1 MRIRPTLNMQYDL
14 VRAACKTVSYKN
26 DGSGSK
32 IKGQGS
38 NLAYVR
44 DTHLYMAV
52 IVLNTFLSIVHNL
65 CPGNTHR
72 LPWHRVKITRF
83 ILLSIVY
90 SMITTTSHV
99 LSSSSNTLPPLPSPS
114 TFPPLAQ
121 TPPSLT
127 ITIHVP
133 SSGSNTLPPLPSP
146 ATFLPLAQTPSLP
159 YHHHPRSFLWLKE
172 HLSKSLCV
180 NHFTRLVSSKGLGKV
195 DHCLAQPNVP
205 HLPVGNLLLGTIVQN
220 LLVLLT
226 EEI

>member
-1 MRIRPTLNMQYDL
+1 MGKVQSTGWQTLSGSSFIPRLEMRIRPTLNMQYDL

-38 NLAYVR
+38 NLAYGR

-90 SMITTTSHV
+90 SMI
-99 LSSSSNTLPPLPSPS
+99 
-114 TFPPLAQ
+114 
-121 TPPSLT
+121 
-127 ITIHVP
+127 
-133 SSGSNTLPPLPSP
+133 
-146 ATFLPLAQTPSLP
+146 
-159 YHHHPRSFLWLKE
+159 
-172 HLSKSLCV
+172 
-180 NHFTRLVSSKGLGKV
+180 
-195 DHCLAQPNVP
+195 
-205 HLPVGNLLLGTIVQN
+205 
-220 LLVLLT
+220 
-226 EEI
+226 